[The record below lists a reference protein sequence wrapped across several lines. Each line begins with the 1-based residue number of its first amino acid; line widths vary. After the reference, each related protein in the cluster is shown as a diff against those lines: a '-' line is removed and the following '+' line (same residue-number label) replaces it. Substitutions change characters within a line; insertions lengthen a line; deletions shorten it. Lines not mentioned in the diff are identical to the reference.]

1 MFAPNRLPAEPPELH
16 RRAMD
21 DLRFIRTA
29 MERASAFT
37 AVPGWGGVVMGATAL
52 LAAGIAVRQ
61 PTAGRWVV
69 IWLAEAAVAALIGG
83 WAMLRKAR
91 AAKLPLFVGP
101 GRRFVLSL
109 FPPMIAGGF
118 LTYALYRGG
127 QTEALP
133 GLWLLMYG
141 TAVMTGGAFSV
152 RLIPILGLC
161 FMLAGAAALLAS
173 PSWGAWFMA
182 GGFGGLHI
190 VFGLII
196 ARRYGG

>member
-1 MFAPNRLPAEPPELH
+1 
-16 RRAMD
+16 MD
-21 DLRFIRTA
+21 DLRFIREA

-52 LAAGIAVRQ
+52 LAAVVAVRQ
-61 PTAGRWVV
+61 PTAGRWVA

-83 WAMLRKAR
+83 WAMLRKSR
-91 AAKLPLFVGP
+91 AAKLPLFGGP

-109 FPPMIAGGF
+109 FPPMIAGAF
-118 LTYALYRGG
+118 LTYSLFRGG
-127 QTEALP
+127 QMDALP

-161 FMLAGAAALLAS
+161 FMLAGAGALLA
-173 PSWGAWFMA
+173 PASWGSWFMA

>member
-1 MFAPNRLPAEPPELH
+1 
-16 RRAMD
+16 MD
-21 DLRFIRTA
+21 DLRFIREA

-37 AVPGWGGVVMGATAL
+37 AVPGLGGVVMGGTAL
-52 LAAGIAVRQ
+52 VAAVVAARQ
-61 PTAGRWVV
+61 PTDERWIA

-109 FPPMIAGGF
+109 FPPMIAGAF
-118 LTYALYRGG
+118 LTVALYRGG
-127 QTEALP
+127 QVDALP

-161 FMLAGAAALLAS
+161 FMLTGVGALLA
-173 PSWGAWFMA
+173 PVSWGAWFMA